1 MNNCSIVL
9 INIGDRF
16 ICQIIIEQLF
26 NYFAAMIN
34 DSVLWCRNNGKA
46 RLNGGKMTNQKKRNA
61 KQGLDTKQRIRQAG
75 FKLFSQK
82 GLHGTN
88 SREIAAAAG
97 VAIGSFYTYY
107 KNKRI
112 LLIDLMR
119 NHCGRV
125 LEVLNAF
132 PAKED
137 LEKDPRDVVYTMI
150 RVIWDLHDSV
160 YPLNQKALALRETDP
175 EIDQIIEE
183 QETAIR
189 QRLVLVLKAAEPK
202 LRIQN
207 METAA
212 WLLERII
219 LEVMHQVSRSPSQ
232 TKSDRII
239 YELVDMISRYLI
251 R

>member
-1 MNNCSIVL
+1 
-9 INIGDRF
+9 
-16 ICQIIIEQLF
+16 
-26 NYFAAMIN
+26 
-34 DSVLWCRNNGKA
+34 
-46 RLNGGKMTNQKKRNA
+46 MTYCKKRNA
-61 KQGLDTKQRIRQAG
+61 KRGGETKERIRDAG
-75 FKLFSQK
+75 FMLFSQK

-97 VAIGSFYTYY
+97 VSIGSFYTYY

-125 LEVLNAF
+125 LEVLSAF

-137 LEKDPRDVVYTMI
+137 LKKDPREVVHTMI

-160 YPLNQKALALRETDP
+160 YPLNQKALALREIDP

-183 QETAIR
+183 QETAIK

-202 LRIQN
+202 LRIQD

-212 WLLERII
+212 WLLERVI
-219 LEVMHQVSRSPSQ
+219 LEVMHQVSRAPSK
-232 TKSDRII
+232 TKSDRIVD
-239 YELVDMISRYLI
+239 ELVDMISRYLI
-251 R
+251 K